1 LNLADWEGFD
11 AWLWRSAS
19 LATITVA
26 VVGLIASIFSPL
38 AYCKFGCPTGALFK
52 FLSKTSGTK
61 HLSFRDLIAGLLC
74 LAAFFS

>member
-1 LNLADWEGFD
+1 
-11 AWLWRSAS
+11 
-19 LATITVA
+19 
-26 VVGLIASIFSPL
+26 FSPL